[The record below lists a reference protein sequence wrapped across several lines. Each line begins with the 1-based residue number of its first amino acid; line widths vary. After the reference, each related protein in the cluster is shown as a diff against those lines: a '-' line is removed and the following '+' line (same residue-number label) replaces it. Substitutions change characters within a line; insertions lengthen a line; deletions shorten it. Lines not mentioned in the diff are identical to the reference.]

1 MKETI
6 KKSREEHIILHAQE
20 VFFHKGYSNAAISEI
35 CKSADCSRTTLYTYF
50 ETKENLYLAVVKRT
64 FNKFLNHFAQLELD
78 GKNGLNRVLALA
90 IGYLD
95 FADKEPQHY
104 QEILNFYGLLWSIHE
119 ETVQTET
126 QSKIKHSANF
136 EEAKTLAQLPLKLLA
151 AEIENGQ
158 EDGSIQKRTSPQ
170 IHMMNIW
177 AYLKGISDLSPIV
190 KNISPTSKGKLDLT
204 GTVTGIIKTMF
215 QS

>member
-20 VFFHKGYSNAAISEI
+20 VFFKRGYSNTAISEI

-64 FNKFLNHFAQLELD
+64 FNKFLRHFAQLDLEGKKGLD
-78 GKNGLNRVLALA
+78 RVLTLA
-90 IGYLD
+90 IGYLG
-95 FADKEPQHY
+95 FAGSHPQYY
-104 QEILNFYGLLWSIHE
+104 QEILNFYGLLWSMNE
-119 ETVQTET
+119 KAVQTET
-126 QSKIKHSANF
+126 QSKIKNSANF

-151 AEIENGQ
+151 SEIQKGQ
-158 EDGSIQKRTSPQ
+158 EDGSIHKGTSPQ

-190 KNISPTSKGKLDLT
+190 
-204 GTVTGIIKTMF
+204 
-215 QS
+215 

>member
-20 VFFHKGYSNAAISEI
+20 VFFNRGYSNAAISEI

-64 FNKFLNHFAQLELD
+64 FNKFLTHFAQLDLE
-78 GKNGLNRVLALA
+78 GKNGLNRVLTLA

-95 FADKEPQHY
+95 FADKEPQYY

-119 ETVQTET
+119 EAVQTET
-126 QSKIKHSANF
+126 QGIIKSSTNF
-136 EEAKTLAQLPLKLLA
+136 EEAKILAQLPLKLLA
-151 AEIENGQ
+151 AEIEKGQ
-158 EDGSIQKRTSPQ
+158 EDGSIQKKTSPQ

-190 KNISPTSKGKLDLT
+190 KNISPDSQGKPDLT
-204 GTVTGIIKTMF
+204 ETVTRIIRTMF

>member
-20 VFFHKGYSNAAISEI
+20 VFFNKGYSNAAISDI

-64 FNKFLNHFAQLELD
+64 FNKFLRHFAQLDLEGKKGLD
-78 GKNGLNRVLALA
+78 RVLTLA
-90 IGYLD
+90 IGYLE
-95 FADKEPQHY
+95 FAGSHPQYY
-104 QEILNFYGLLWSIHE
+104 QEILNFYGLLRSINE
-119 ETVQTET
+119 KAVQTET
-126 QSKIKHSANF
+126 QSKIKNSANF
-136 EEAKTLAQLPLKLLA
+136 EDAKAFAQLPLKLLA
-151 AEIENGQ
+151 SEIQKGQ

-190 KNISPTSKGKLDLT
+190 KNISPSIEGELNLT
-204 GTVTGIIKTMF
+204 ETVTRMIRTMF